1 MVPQKSP
8 FLKMRA
14 EDKLSFASMSLSV
27 LELELGAKLLDIYG
41 STSDFSSN
49 NGDSGGSRISL
60 KSIRKQSRC

>member
-14 EDKLSFASMSLSV
+14 KDELSVASMSLSV

-49 NGDSGGSRISL
+49 YAH
-60 KSIRKQSRC
+60 SIPNNII

>member
-14 EDKLSFASMSLSV
+14 EDELSVALMSLSV

-41 STSDFSSN
+41 PTTDFSSN
-49 NGDSGGSRISL
+49 NAN
-60 KSIRKQSRC
+60 SIPNNFI